1 MTTKNSLVTKNE
13 LREILG
19 EFKKDIIDEMV
30 KIKDELMGEIK
41 VIREEQEILS
51 SQHGRILDLEENVEK
66 LQAIHPHNQ
75 HAVV

>member
-41 VIREEQEILS
+41 VIREEQ
-51 SQHGRILDLEENVEK
+51 
-66 LQAIHPHNQ
+66 IHLRNQ
-75 HAVV
+75 HVAV